1 MEENALG
8 MVETLG
14 LVGVIEAAD
23 AMLKAAE
30 VTLVGYEITT
40 GGMVMVKVRGTTA
53 ACQAAVD
60 AGAAAASRVGQLV
73 SAHVIPNPD
82 VETEKVIKTISRGP
96 DMEGSKP
103 LEEMTV
109 KELREIA
116 RRTDGFPLSGR
127 EISNANRET
136 LLKLF
141 RELENRS
148 KN

>member
-53 ACQAAVD
+53 ACQSAVD

-82 VETEKVIKTISRGP
+82 LETEKVIKTISRGHNM
-96 DMEGSKP
+96 DRSKP
-103 LEEMTV
+103 LEDMTV

-116 RRTDGFPLSGR
+116 RRTQGFPLSGR
-127 EISNANRET
+127 EISNANKET
-136 LLKLF
+136 LLKFL
-141 RELENRS
+141 REVKRGSEN
-148 KN
+148 